1 MPRDLFGDVTRP
13 SISIG
18 SRKWYTL
25 PISLLSHALTIP
37 ALAAVSLLTPVLPT
51 VLADQDLSAM
61 LISMPRIPDAPK
73 PRPRP
78 RADPVANPNAAP
90 LLAPDRIAPESRGD
104 QSGQD
109 APVPG
114 FIGGVEAT
122 EIELVAPP
130 QIEPPPSVPVR
141 AGVDVRQ
148 PKKIHDVR
156 PVYPPLALTARVEG
170 MVIIEATIDVDGGV
184 TSARILRSHPLLD
197 EAALD
202 AVRQW
207 RFTPTLLNG
216 VPVPVILTVTVAFQL
231 SR

>member
-25 PISLLSHALTIP
+25 PISLLSHALTIA